1 MQRIADLVGDERAP
15 GLARRFVLAVLAD
28 AGLGELAEI
37 AALLVTELATNAVV
51 HGGSDLQVEVTRDG
65 GQATIAVRDADTGP
79 VVTAP
84 QLAPLGEGGRGLI
97 LVNALAE
104 SWGTVHSVGRKT
116 VWFTLAAGPVE
127 VQVSAN
133 GAAGPPLP
141 AVEIERRLAALV
153 LEPRMRRSL
162 TPEEHLG
169 ELASRVAEATDC
181 DSVEISLELD
191 PVLKLRRGVAVEP
204 AVRLPVWHGERQL
217 GTLGL
222 HRSDQMGPVD
232 LETLAFWRVAA
243 SLVGMVAA
251 EAGLLEL
258 GRRREDR
265 LDLLAEAT
273 ELLAGSLDVSLTLA
287 LVAQIVVP
295 RIAEWCAVYEVD
307 ERGRTRRVAIHHIR
321 ESELD
326 ALGALL
332 DDDPEQLRSVVAAAA
347 NGPGVHRP
355 PATVLVA
362 GHRTHVA
369 ALALNA
375 RSRTLGVLLLGR
387 ADPLV
392 AMDLMT
398 AEDLTR
404 RAALAV
410 DNARLYATQA
420 DTATSLQRSLLA
432 ADLPTPAGWQLAAR
446 YHSASPGLAVG
457 GDFYD
462 AFELPDGSTV
472 IALGDVCGKG
482 AQAAAITGVAR
493 DVLRLLLT
501 EGYALPDA
509 LRRLNTVLRDR
520 PAGAR
525 FCTVALCRL
534 VRTGAGAETEVC
546 LAGHPEPVHVSVEG
560 ARLIGHPGSLIGVLD
575 DEDLCLP
582 TATVALAPGDLLVL
596 YTDGVTER
604 REGERMFGQHG
615 LLATLGG
622 AYRDTAAQAALRLEA
637 AAEDFVDTPLRDDLA
652 IVVARIHVPG

>member
-15 GLARRFVLAVLAD
+15 SRARRFVVAVLAE
-28 AGLGELAEI
+28 AGLIDLADV
-37 AALLVTELATNAVV
+37 AALLVTELTTNAVV
-51 HGGSDLQVEVTRDG
+51 HGGSAVQVEVTRDDVRV
-65 GQATIAVRDADTGP
+65 TVAVRDADTGP
-79 VVTAP
+79 VVTSPPSAE
-84 QLAPLGEGGRGLI
+84 LGEGGRGLL
-97 LVNALAE
+97 LVDALAE
-104 SWGTVHSVGRKT
+104 SWGTAHRAGRKT
-116 VWFTLAAGPVE
+116 VWFTLAPGPVDVASDVNRTTAE
-127 VQVSAN
+127 
-133 GAAGPPLP
+133 PLP
-141 AVEIERRLAALV
+141 AVDMERRLAALV

-162 TPEEHLG
+162 TPEEQLG
-169 ELASRVAEATDC
+169 ELASRIADTTDC
-181 DSVEISLELD
+181 DSVEIWLELD
-191 PVLKLRRGVAVEP
+191 PALKLRRGALVEP
-204 AVRLPVWHGERQL
+204 THRLPVWHGDRQL

-222 HRSDQMGPVD
+222 HRPETAGPPD
-232 LETLAFWRVAA
+232 LEILAFWRVAA
-243 SLVGMVAA
+243 ALVGMVAA

-307 ERGRTRRVAIHHIR
+307 ERGRTRRVAAHHIR

-326 ALGALL
+326 ALAALV
-332 DDDPEQLRSVVAAAA
+332 DRDADVRAIVAAAA
-347 NGPGVHRP
+347 RSPGVHRP
-355 PATVLVA
+355 AATVPLA
-362 GHRTHVA
+362 GRRAHVA
-369 ALALNA
+369 ALPLHA

-387 ADPLV
+387 VDPLV
-392 AMDLMT
+392 TLDLMT

-420 DTATSLQRSLLA
+420 DTAGSLQRSLLA
-432 ADLPTPAGWQLAAR
+432 AELPTPAGWRLAAR

-462 AFELPDGSTV
+462 AFELADGSTV
-472 IALGDVCGKG
+472 VAVGDVCGKG

-520 PAGAR
+520 PDGSR

-534 VRTGAGAETEVC
+534 SPTSAGARAELC
-546 LAGHPEPVHVSVEG
+546 LAGHPEPVHVSQDG
-560 ARLIGHPGSLIGVLD
+560 ARLVGTPGTLIGVLD
-575 DEDLCLP
+575 DEEVFLPVASIDL
-582 TATVALAPGDLLVL
+582 AAGDLLVL

-604 REGERMFGQHG
+604 RDGERMFGQHG
-615 LLATLGG
+615 LLATLRGTHRQG
-622 AYRDTAAQAALRLEA
+622 AEQVALRLEG
-637 AAEDFVDTPLRDDLA
+637 AAEDFVEAPLRDDLA
-652 IVVARIHVPG
+652 IVVVRLHAAD